1 MNARPFVMEAASL
14 ISKWGFA
21 DGAAFEDWWEETF
34 DEPAPENHD
43 EILYAL
49 VTDFLMPAVHAAGCD
64 GEAIL
69 IGTVHNPVRLATTN
83 GQELYLPAGP
93 SDHPSVIVEVHCR
106 EVMAAVRRLALQADA
121 DRDSA

>member
-1 MNARPFVMEAASL
+1 MDAASL
-14 ISKWGFA
+14 VSKWGFS
-21 DGAAFEDWWEETF
+21 DGAAFDDWWEEAF

-49 VTDFLMPAVHAAGCD
+49 VVEFLMPAVHAAGCD

-83 GQELYLPAGP
+83 GQELYLPAAS
-93 SDHPSVIVEVHCR
+93 SDHPSVIVEVHR
-106 EVMAAVRRLALQADA
+106 PEVMATVRRLALQADT
-121 DRDSA
+121 DRNSA